1 MNKKTYQQPQA
12 KVYALN
18 NQSLL
23 GGTGG
28 ADSGGLSRENG
39 TLWDDGGE

>member
-1 MNKKTYQQPQA
+1 MDKKTYQQPQS

-18 NQSLL
+18 NQPLL

-28 ADSGGLSRENG
+28 AGEEAGSREIG